1 MGERYI
7 IDTSAVIKYL
17 NNSLQQPAINFLDV
31 VLDDEANLSF
41 VTKIELLCWNPV
53 ATEDLLVVQEF
64 TGKANIY
71 FVNNSLI
78 DIAIKIRQATKI
90 KLPDALIA
98 ATAIHYNFTLVADN
112 DRDFDK
118 VISLG
123 IGLKYIN
130 PVRLQQ

>member
-17 NNSLQQPAINFLDV
+17 NSSLQQPAINFLDV
-31 VLDDEANLSF
+31 VLDDEINISF
-41 VTKIELLCWNPV
+41 ITKIELLCWNPV
-53 ATEDLLVVQEF
+53 ASEDLLVVQEF
-64 TGKANIY
+64 TDNANIFY
-71 FVNNSLI
+71 VSNTLI

-90 KLPDALIA
+90 KLPDVLIA

-112 DRDFDK
+112 DRDFYK

-123 IGLKYIN
+123 MGLKYIN
-130 PVRLQQ
+130 PALL